1 MKFDLKVVRDLLA
14 AEPIF
19 TRSDAVKLEP
29 DEALED
35 EPEDAEEEALEEV

>member
-1 MKFDLKVVRDLLA
+1 LPA
-14 AEPIF
+14 ASIF